1 MAAAFQPP
9 VKSAVSPNGRATAI
23 PNLPQPTHP
32 DGRPNTR
39 YVRDY
44 LRTVQKSRRRSLR
57 LQIRFIRVIWHF
69 ALLFARLLFW
79 HMLMQRYFPEMVER
93 GNLRRWSKY
102 ARQFRCFAIDMGGLM
117 IKLGQFISM
126 RGDVLPME
134 VINELVSL
142 RDEVP
147 SVPWT
152 QIRAIVERELGA
164 IPLRF
169 SSFDETPVAA
179 ASLGQ
184 VHRAR
189 LLNGERVV
197 VKVQRPGIDEIC
209 HTDLAAMFIV
219 AHIAMRFRFIN
230 RRMDAVAMIEEFGRV
245 LLEELSYRK
254 EADNAEHFTQL
265 FKDDMGVYIP
275 AVYREHSTDRVITI
289 EDVTSIKIDDL
300 AALEAAGIDR
310 RAVAKRLMETY
321 LKQIFEDRFFHADP
335 HPGNLFIYPLD
346 EAQAG
351 TQDAGAGRPFYLI
364 FIDFGM
370 TGTLTQNIVNGLVG
384 TLNAVITR
392 DSRKLIESYAQLG
405 FLLPGADLDR
415 LEEATRAVF
424 DQIWGM
430 SMQQMSAVSF
440 DTMAEVG
447 AQFNDLLF
455 QMPFQVP
462 QDFIYLG
469 RTISILSGMSTTLDP
484 TFNPWKE
491 MQPYTQ
497 RLIAMRDEDSGSV
510 LGSPFLGSLLSGNA
524 PQALLN
530 IGQTI
535 LGIGQSSSRDAL
547 ARLERGEI
555 KLKVDP
561 SPAMQRQLNRLEA
574 RERRTYRAV
583 LFGSLLITTT
593 LLYTNGDHVPAL
605 ISGGLTALMGLN
617 MILSGD

>member
-1 MAAAFQPP
+1 
-9 VKSAVSPNGRATAI
+9 
-23 PNLPQPTHP
+23 
-32 DGRPNTR
+32 
-39 YVRDY
+39 
-44 LRTVQKSRRRSLR
+44 
-57 LQIRFIRVIWHF
+57 
-69 ALLFARLLFW
+69 
-79 HMLMQRYFPEMVER
+79 
-93 GNLRRWSKY
+93 
-102 ARQFRCFAIDMGGLM
+102 
-117 IKLGQFISM
+117 
-126 RGDVLPME
+126 
-134 VINELVSL
+134 
-142 RDEVP
+142 
-147 SVPWT
+147 
-152 QIRAIVERELGA
+152 
-164 IPLRF
+164 
-169 SSFDETPVAA
+169 
-179 ASLGQ
+179 
-184 VHRAR
+184 
-189 LLNGERVV
+189 
-197 VKVQRPGIDEIC
+197 
-209 HTDLAAMFIV
+209 
-219 AHIAMRFRFIN
+219 
-230 RRMDAVAMIEEFGRV
+230 
-245 LLEELSYRK
+245 
-254 EADNAEHFTQL
+254 
-265 FKDDMGVYIP
+265 
-275 AVYREHSTDRVITI
+275 VITI
-289 EDVTSIKIDDL
+289 EDVTSIKIDDF
-300 AALEAAGIDR
+300 AALDAAGIDR

-321 LKQIFEDRFFHADP
+321 LKQIFEDRYFHADP

-346 EAQAG
+346 ESQAEG
-351 TQDAGAGRPFYLI
+351 QDSGAGRPFYLI

-384 TLNAVITR
+384 TLSAVITR

-430 SMQQMSAVSF
+430 SMQQMSSMSF

-447 AQFNDLLF
+447 TQFNDLLF
-455 QMPFQVP
+455 EMPFQVP

-484 TFNPWKE
+484 TFNPWNE

-497 RLIAMRDEDSGSV
+497 RLIMMRDEDSGTV

-535 LGIGQSSSRDAL
+535 LGIGQSSSRDAI

-593 LLYTNGDHVPAL
+593 LLYTNGDLIPAL
-605 ISGGLTALMGLN
+605 IGGGLTALMGLN
-617 MILSGD
+617 MIFSGE

>member
-1 MAAAFQPP
+1 MAATFQPP
-9 VKSAVSPNGRATAI
+9 VKSPVSPNGHATAV
-23 PNLPQPTHP
+23 PNMPQPTHP

-39 YVRDY
+39 YVREY
-44 LRTVQKSRRRSLR
+44 LRTVQKAGRRSLR
-57 LQIRFIRVIWHF
+57 MQIRFVRVIWHF
-69 ALLFARLLFW
+69 ALLFIRLLFW
-79 HMLMQRYFPEMVER
+79 HLFLQRYFPETVER
-93 GNLRRWSKY
+93 GNIRRWSKY
-102 ARQFRCFAIDMGGLM
+102 ARQFRYFAIDMGGLM
-117 IKLGQFISM
+117 IKLGQFVSM
-126 RGDVLPME
+126 RGDVLPFE

-152 QIRAIVERELGA
+152 KIRAIVERELGA

-169 SSFDETPVAA
+169 SYFDETPVAA

-184 VHRAR
+184 VHRAH

-197 VKVQRPGIDEIC
+197 VKVQRPGIADIC

-219 AHIAMRFRFIN
+219 GYVAMRFRFIN
-230 RRMDAVAMIEEFGRV
+230 RRMDVVAMIEEFGRV

-254 EADNAEHFTQL
+254 EAENAERFTRI

-275 AVYREHSTDRVITI
+275 SIYREHSTDCVITI
-289 EDVTSIKIDDL
+289 EDVTSIKIDDF

-346 EAQAG
+346 QAQADG
-351 TQDAGAGRPFYLI
+351 QDAGAGRPFYLI

-384 TLNAVITR
+384 TLGAVITR

-415 LEEATRAVF
+415 LEDATRAVF

-430 SMQQMSAVSF
+430 SMQQMSSMSF

-447 AQFNDLLF
+447 TQFNDLLF
-455 QMPFQVP
+455 EMPFQVP

-484 TFNPWKE
+484 TFNPWNE

-497 RLIAMRDEDSGSV
+497 RLIMMRDEDSGTV
-510 LGSPFLGSLLSGNA
+510 LGSPFLGNLLSGNA

-535 LGIGQSSSRDAL
+535 LGIGQSSSRDAI

-561 SPAMQRQLNRLEA
+561 SPAMERQLNRLEA

-583 LFGSLLITTT
+583 LFGSLMITTT
-593 LLYTNGDHVPAL
+593 LLYTNGDLIPAL
-605 ISGGLTALMGLN
+605 IGGGLTALMGLN
-617 MILSGD
+617 MMFTGE